1 MAEYQIVCVD
11 RVAGH
16 GHITHVGIQG
26 LPGVWTI
33 AQVRGC
39 IARGNTF
46 FTVSPTTRAVAGVEP
61 YDLVALSQMIETI
74 RSAGDAI
81 DDNKLDNLRACRTR

>member
-11 RVAGH
+11 RVEGH

-39 IARGNTF
+39 IARGNSF
-46 FTVSPTTRAVAGVEP
+46 YTVSPTTRTIAGVEP
-61 YDLVALSQMIETI
+61 YDLVQLSQTIESI
-74 RSAGDAI
+74 RSARDAI
-81 DDNKLDNLRACRTR
+81 DDNNLDNMRACRSR

>member
-11 RVAGH
+11 RAEGH

-26 LPGVWTI
+26 LPGVWTV

-39 IARGNTF
+39 IARGNSF
-46 FTVSPTTRAVAGVEP
+46 YTVSPSTRAVAGVEP
-61 YDLVALSQMIETI
+61 YDLRDLAPNIETI

-81 DDNKLDNLRACRTR
+81 DDNNLDALRSCRVR